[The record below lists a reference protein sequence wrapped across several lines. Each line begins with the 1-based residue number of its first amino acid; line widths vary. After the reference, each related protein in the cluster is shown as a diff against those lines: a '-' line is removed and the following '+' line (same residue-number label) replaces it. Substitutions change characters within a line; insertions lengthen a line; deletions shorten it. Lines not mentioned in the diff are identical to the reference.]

1 MILAPA
7 GITVQP
13 ASQASIKV
21 TVIEAG
27 DTHGVDHYIVRVKT
41 ALTKK
46 CKAKPDALSCTIDG
60 LSAATKYTVE
70 AMVCLSQSSGSDPCN
85 TRTVDG
91 QGWTK
96 PSSKGFQIKQMMLI

>member
-1 MILAPA
+1 MILAPT
-7 GITVQP
+7 GVTVAP
-13 ASQASIKV
+13 ASQTSIKV
-21 TVIEAG
+21 TVIESG

-46 CKAKPDALSCTIDG
+46 CEAKPDALSCTIDG
-60 LSAATKYTVE
+60 LSAATEYTVE
-70 AMVCLSQSSGSDPCN
+70 AMACLSQNGVSDPCS

-96 PSSKGFQIKQMMLI
+96 PSG